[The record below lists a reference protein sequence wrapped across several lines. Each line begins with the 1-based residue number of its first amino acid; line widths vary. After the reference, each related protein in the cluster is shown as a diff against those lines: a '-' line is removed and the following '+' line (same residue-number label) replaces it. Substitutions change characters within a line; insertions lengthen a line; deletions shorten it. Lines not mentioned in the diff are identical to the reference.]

1 MMRILTRLNAAMLAL
16 FASLLIVLML
26 SGCVSTH
33 EVKYEEV
40 NQDGSYIST
49 WVRESVPPGGKKLS
63 EGETQAGVAADGS
76 WDLVIN
82 GRAETD
88 AERTAEFYRA
98 IVAEAIKAGIA
109 AGLAAAAAGAAPA
122 IPGP

>member
-1 MMRILTRLNAAMLAL
+1 MKTIIALAALLLA
-16 FASLLIVLML
+16 
-26 SGCVSTH
+26 GCVSTH

-63 EGETQAGVAADGS
+63 EGQTQAGVDADGS
-76 WDLVIN
+76 WDLIIN
-82 GRAETD
+82 GTAETD
-88 AERTAEFYRA
+88 AQGTAEFYRA
-98 IVAEAIKAGIA
+98 IVESAIQAGIA
-109 AGLAAAAAGAAPA
+109 AGLAAAAAGAVPA